1 MISFDYKSK
10 FVDEDE
16 KKKEFQNVD
25 YYKIKDDTIKDLIKE
40 DRIINAYIWYI
51 LNEFDMIR
59 RKPPQ
64 SILNNREIEKEEEV
78 MTLEKYLLDNY
89 ITTNNS
95 NDKIHTETIKNDV
108 NSYESFKGTTAEII
122 SKLLISLNIGKYY
135 PEKMTINKERKR
147 GFINI
152 QRKEQ

>member
-1 MISFDYKSK
+1 
-10 FVDEDE
+10 
-16 KKKEFQNVD
+16 
-25 YYKIKDDTIKDLIKE
+25 
-40 DRIINAYIWYI
+40 
-51 LNEFDMIR
+51 MIR

-108 NSYESFKGTTAEII
+108 NSYDSFKDTTAETI
-122 SKLLISLNIGKYY
+122 SKLLIRLKIGKYY